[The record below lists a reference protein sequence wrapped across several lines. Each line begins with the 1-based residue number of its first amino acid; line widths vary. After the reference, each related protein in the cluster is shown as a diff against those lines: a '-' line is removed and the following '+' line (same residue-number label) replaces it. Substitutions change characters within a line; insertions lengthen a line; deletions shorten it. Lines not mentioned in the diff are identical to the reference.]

1 MPAEKEVAQMAA
13 KAMDPAVAL
22 TSADEDLIDTLI
34 AISVVA
40 RQLARKLIGQK
51 KKGEDEHEQTGQP
64 DDDAE

>member
-1 MPAEKEVAQMAA
+1 MAA

-51 KKGEDEHEQTGQP
+51 KKGEEEHEQTGQP
-64 DDDAE
+64 DDDAG